1 MLGAQAANKLIGEI
15 AKNISTQI
23 AKRLSQKALTKTVY
37 YPVIK
42 QVAKWIGVKL
52 TKDMFAKGVS
62 KAVPIIGGM
71 TSGMLTFVTFK
82 PMANKLQKE
91 LRFEM
96 EKYCAR
102 CSYSENSDDIQDLPT
117 IEVENVEDDNV
128 NLEMIKI
135 QACINIAK
143 IDFELADSEIV
154 LITDM
159 INDSSLDDD
168 DKMKLLEQ
176 LHSKEILNIDFT
188 KLKGSELHSI
198 ALIENLIAVVK
209 IDNIIKPAEK
219 IYLFKIV
226 HDLGFSREDIQILL
240 EA

>member
-1 MLGAQAANKLIGEI
+1 M
-15 AKNISTQI
+15 
-23 AKRLSQKALTKTVY
+23 
-37 YPVIK
+37 
-42 QVAKWIGVKL
+42 AKWIGVKL

-135 QACINIAK
+135 QC
-143 IDFELADSEIV
+143 
-154 LITDM
+154 M
-159 INDSSLDDD
+159 
-168 DKMKLLEQ
+168 
-176 LHSKEILNIDFT
+176 
-188 KLKGSELHSI
+188 
-198 ALIENLIAVVK
+198 
-209 IDNIIKPAEK
+209 
-219 IYLFKIV
+219 Y
-226 HDLGFSREDIQILL
+226 
-240 EA
+240 